1 MLMSLIKVAALILF
15 ILGIFL
21 SVIVLMGYASYRSFK
36 SLMIKLGKRL
46 KGKNKAQEQEI
57 EYGLTDEMK
66 EVLYRGYTPVGK
78 KTLVEETNNLTNN
91 NNVEKQLQFTME
103 DIEQVEEL
111 EDMDNKGLSAE
122 TLEIV
127 KKKQQE
133 QKAELIKSLKQE
145 SKNNTN
151 LELKVS
157 EPNQDAFNLIKEC
170 QQNLETTNKLEE
182 RATERDLVIMEE
194 PPFIPNPEDYFGPTN
209 EPNVSL
215 EEIFAMTNEE
225 SQQCEI
231 SKIEAELKELGNIQG
246 TENLGKVA
254 RLLIRKAQI
263 EGDYEK
269 VKDLESM
276 YEDELKKSGY
286 LV

>member
-1 MLMSLIKVAALILF
+1 MLMSLIKVVALILF

-36 SLMIKLGKRL
+36 ILLIKLGEKL
-46 KGKNKAQEQEI
+46 KGKNKSQKQELQ
-57 EYGLTDEMK
+57 YGLTDEMK

-78 KTLVEETNNLTNN
+78 KSLIEETNNLTNN

-103 DIEQVEEL
+103 DIEEVEEL

-127 KKKQQE
+127 KKRQEE

-145 SKNNTN
+145 PKNNNN

-157 EPNQDAFNLIKEC
+157 EPNQDAFDLIKEC
-170 QQNLETTNKLEE
+170 QHNLEITNKLEDSAAE
-182 RATERDLVIMEE
+182 RELIIMEE
-194 PPFIPNPEDYFGPTN
+194 PPFIPNPDDYFGPAN
-209 EPNVSL
+209 EPDVSI
-215 EEIFAMTNEE
+215 EEIFSMTSEE
-225 SQQCEI
+225 SQQKEV

-269 VKDLESM
+269 VKDLEGM
-276 YEDELKKSGY
+276 YEDELAKSGY

>member
-36 SLMIKLGKRL
+36 SLMIKLGKKL

-182 RATERDLVIMEE
+182 RATERDLIIMEE
-194 PPFIPNPEDYFGPTN
+194 PPFIPNPEDYFGPAN

-254 RLLIRKAQI
+254 RLLIRKAKI

>member
-1 MLMSLIKVAALILF
+1 MLMSLIKVVALILF

-36 SLMIKLGKRL
+36 ILLIKLGEKL
-46 KGKNKAQEQEI
+46 KGKNKSQKQELQ
-57 EYGLTDEMK
+57 YGLTDEMK

-78 KTLVEETNNLTNN
+78 KSLIEETNNLTNN

-103 DIEQVEEL
+103 DIEEVEEL

-127 KKKQQE
+127 KKRQEE

-145 SKNNTN
+145 PKNNNN

-157 EPNQDAFNLIKEC
+157 EPNQDAFDLIKEC
-170 QQNLETTNKLEE
+170 QHNLEITNKLEDSAAE
-182 RATERDLVIMEE
+182 RELIIMEE
-194 PPFIPNPEDYFGPTN
+194 PPFIPNPEDYFGPAN
-209 EPNVSL
+209 EPDVSI
-215 EEIFAMTNEE
+215 EEIFSMTSEE
-225 SQQCEI
+225 SQQNEV

-269 VKDLESM
+269 VKDLEGM
-276 YEDELKKSGY
+276 YEDELAKSGY

>member
-1 MLMSLIKVAALILF
+1 MLMSLIKVVALILF

-36 SLMIKLGKRL
+36 ILLVKLGEKL
-46 KGKNKAQEQEI
+46 KGKKKSQEQKI

-78 KTLVEETNNLTNN
+78 KVLVEETNNLPNN
-91 NNVEKQLQFTME
+91 NNGEKQLQFTME
-103 DIEQVEEL
+103 DIEDVEKL

-127 KKKQQE
+127 KKRQEE

-145 SKNNTN
+145 SENNTN

-182 RATERDLVIMEE
+182 SATERNLIIMEE

-215 EEIFAMTNEE
+215 EEIFSMTSEE
-225 SQQCEI
+225 SQQKEI

-246 TENLGKVA
+246 IENLGKVA

-269 VKDLESM
+269 VKDLEGM
-276 YEDELKKSGY
+276 YEDELTKSGY